1 MQILNMSVITERS
14 INAIPESLRQ
24 KTVHGKSLI
33 TETIASP
40 KPLGYLVD
48 LKKKKN
54 LLDYLKPIIYILKQS
69 YSRI

>member
-1 MQILNMSVITERS
+1 MSVITERS

-24 KTVHGKSLI
+24 KTVHGKSRI

-48 LKKKKN
+48 LKKKKKSTG
-54 LLDYLKPIIYILKQS
+54 LSKAHYLYFKAVIF
-69 YSRI
+69 